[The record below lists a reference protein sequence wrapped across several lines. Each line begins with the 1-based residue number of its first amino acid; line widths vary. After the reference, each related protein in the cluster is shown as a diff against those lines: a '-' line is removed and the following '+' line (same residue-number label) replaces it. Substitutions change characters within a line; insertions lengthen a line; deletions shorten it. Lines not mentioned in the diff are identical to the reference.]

1 LQKPAVHFKAGF
13 ALIFAASAVVL
24 SLSKERRGTFKIK
37 ANPNMLF
44 QFTEEQ
50 LMIQQ
55 AARDFAQNECLPGV
69 IERDEKQQFPREQV
83 MKLAELGFLGM
94 MVDPK
99 YGGAGMDT
107 VSYVL
112 AMEEISKIDASVSV
126 VMSVNNSLVCYG
138 LQQYGSE
145 EQKQKYLTPLAQG
158 RKDGDLYIGAFMLSE
173 PEAGSDATSQQ
184 TIAEDKGDHY
194 LLNGTKNWIT
204 NGGTA
209 SVYLVMAQTDRS
221 KGSRGINCLIV
232 EKNWPGVT
240 VAAKENKLGIRGSDT
255 HTVMFTDVKVPKENR
270 IGEDG
275 FGFKF
280 AMKTLA
286 GGRIGIASQALG
298 IASGAYELA
307 REYSKTRKA
316 FGTEIMN
323 HQAIAFKLADMAT
336 KIEAARLLCLKAAWE
351 KDNKIDYTLSSS
363 MAKVFAS
370 ETAMWTTVEAVQVHG
385 GYGFVKEYHVE
396 RLMRDAKI
404 TQIYEGTS
412 EVQRIVISRSILR

>member
-1 LQKPAVHFKAGF
+1 LAGLF
-13 ALIFAASAVVL
+13 GQVALPL
-24 SLSKERRGTFKIK
+24 SLPGQINKHCYMDFELS
-37 ANPNMLF
+37 
-44 QFTEEQ
+44 EEQ
-50 LMIQQ
+50 IMIQK
-55 AARDFAQNECLPGV
+55 AARDFAKTECLPGV
-69 IERDEKQQFPREQV
+69 IERDEKQQFPREQI
-83 MKLAELGFLGM
+83 MKLADLGFLGM
-94 MVDPK
+94 MVDPQ

-138 LQQYGSE
+138 LQQFGTE

-158 RKDGDLYIGAFMLSE
+158 KKDGELFIGAFMLSE
-173 PEAGSDATSQQ
+173 PEAGSDATSQR
-184 TIAEDKGDHY
+184 TTAEDKGDYY

-204 NGGTA
+204 NGGSA
-209 SVYLVMAQTDRS
+209 SVYLVMAQTDPS
-221 KGSRGINCLIV
+221 KGSRGINTLIV
-232 EKNWPGVT
+232 EKGWPGVT

-255 HTVMFTDVKVPKENR
+255 HTVMFSDVKVPKENR
-270 IGEDG
+270 VGADG
-275 FGFKF
+275 FGFTF

-298 IASGAYELA
+298 IASGAFELA
-307 REYSKTRKA
+307 RDYSKVRKA

-323 HQAIAFKLADMAT
+323 HQIIAFKLADMAT
-336 KIEAARLLCLKAAWE
+336 KVEAARLLCLKAAWE
-351 KDNKIDYTLSSS
+351 KDNNIDYTLSSS
-363 MAKVFAS
+363 MAKVFSS
-370 ETAMWTTVEAVQVHG
+370 EAAMWAAVEAVQVHG

-412 EVQRIVISRSILR
+412 EVQRIVISRSILKG